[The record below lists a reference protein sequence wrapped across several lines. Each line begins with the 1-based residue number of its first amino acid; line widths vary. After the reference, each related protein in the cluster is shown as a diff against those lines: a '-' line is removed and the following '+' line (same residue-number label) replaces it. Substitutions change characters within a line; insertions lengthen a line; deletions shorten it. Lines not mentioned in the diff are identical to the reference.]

1 MSFSGVSPRPPRRT
15 VSGSR
20 EVCADVVADST
31 KGLTVNRTNI
41 DEVVE
46 MLNNAETVVIVSVA
60 RQECAELFR

>member
-1 MSFSGVSPRPPRRT
+1 
-15 VSGSR
+15 
-20 EVCADVVADST
+20 VVADST